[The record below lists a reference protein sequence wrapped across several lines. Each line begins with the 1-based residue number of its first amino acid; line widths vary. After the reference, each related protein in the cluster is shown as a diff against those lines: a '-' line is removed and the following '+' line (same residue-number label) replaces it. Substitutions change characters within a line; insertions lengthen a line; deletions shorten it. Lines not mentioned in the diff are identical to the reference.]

1 LAINRKHTTTFV
13 ADVLFLHKKMFSDT
27 DIYRYQL
34 ILKCLTTRP
43 FISYAEIAAEI
54 ARKSRPSGEGSEAP
68 PFSLR
73 TLQRDLR
80 EIKAIYGMS
89 IVYSKQQKGY
99 FIAPDQAI
107 TAPTARMEEALY
119 AFDAIEHADEGSVH
133 IVHDT
138 HVPQN
143 TAFLYTIIYAL
154 NACEVL
160 AFAYRKAGDD
170 KHLEKAVEPYGIR
183 EFKKR
188 LFLLA
193 LDLADRKWRFYA
205 LDRMTAPTATGMK
218 FNKTEIGEA
227 ESYLAHCTGPTVP
240 SKAEPEDVLLETYGN
255 VAGQLKLHPLH
266 TTQTIVKET
275 SDVLHLKLHVI
286 ITKDLIGEIMRCG
299 KGVKVI
305 KPKALIKAL
314 KEELKTVLGMY

>member
-1 LAINRKHTTTFV
+1 
-13 ADVLFLHKKMFSDT
+13 MFGDT

-34 ILKCLTTRP
+34 ILKRLTTRP
-43 FISYAEIAAEI
+43 FSSYAEIAADVSQT
-54 ARKSRPSGEGSEAP
+54 SRPSGEGSEAP

-80 EIKAIYGMS
+80 EIKEIYGIS
-89 IVYSKQQKGY
+89 IVYSKPQKGY
-99 FIAPDQAI
+99 FIAPDQTIPA
-107 TAPTARMEEALY
+107 APAHMAEALY
-119 AFDAIEHADEGSVH
+119 AFDAFEHADEGSVH

-154 NACEVL
+154 NACEKL

-170 KHLEKAVEPYGIR
+170 KHIEKAVEPYGIR

-193 LDLADRKWRFYA
+193 IDCADRKWRFYA
-205 LDRMTAPTATGMK
+205 LDRMTAPTATGIK

-227 ESYLAHCTGPTVP
+227 ETYLAHCTGSTVP
-240 SKAEPEDVLLETYGN
+240 SKAEPEEVLLEAYGN

-266 TTQTIVKET
+266 RTQTIVKET
-275 SDVLHLKLHVI
+275 SDTLHIKLHVL
-286 ITKDLIGEIMRCG
+286 ITKDLISELMRYG
-299 KGVKVI
+299 KGVKVT
-305 KPKALIKAL
+305 KPKALVKAL
-314 KEELKTVLGMY
+314 KEELKEVLGMY